1 MNRLSTY
8 LIVTLVALLVAAC
21 TTDDLTSAS
30 LGAQGTISFDAAMEQ
45 ATVAQGR
52 TSTRAKGE
60 INEAAVNSNGIDNDE
75 LSNQG
80 GFGVFACYTGLHKY
94 VDSNVHPDF
103 MYNEHV
109 TYDGSL
115 WTYSPL
121 KYWPNGEGEAT
132 GVTGNVKHYVSFMAY
147 APWSDNNDSNPV
159 GFCIPSFSSQGE
171 LGNPWLTYRLHP
183 DRTKQV
189 DLLCATPRLDETKPD
204 DNSRLKFTF
213 GHALACVGDQ
223 VRIVC
228 STGLENQIKARV
240 VSPITQVKVE
250 VTSLTIE
257 YTLTAKA
264 RLVLWNGGGEPNWKT
279 IQSEDP
285 TCTRKVNII
294 TSKTTVF
301 SYSSSAN
308 EVRLDPLSGFGVFY
322 IPVEL
327 SGYPQTA
334 TVSIVYHIS
343 TSTSGSAWTDESD
356 RTGTATII
364 LNDPSHS
371 AAYHPG
377 KHLYINISLNAM
389 DISLSAAIAPWQ
401 TLAGYN
407 PKEVEGIED

>member
-1 MNRLSTY
+1 M
-8 LIVTLVALLVAAC
+8 VALLVVAC

-30 LGAQGTISFDAAMEQ
+30 LGAQGVISFDATMEQ

-52 TSTRAKGE
+52 ISTRAEGE
-60 INEAAVNSNGIDNDE
+60 INEAAVNSNDKGNDE

-109 TYDGSL
+109 TYDKDKGL
-115 WTYSPL
+115 WSYSPL

-183 DRTKQV
+183 ERMKQV
-189 DLLCATPRLDETKPD
+189 DLLCATPRLDETKPA

-223 VRIVC
+223 VRILC
-228 STGLENQIKARV
+228 SNGLANQIKARA
-240 VSPITQVKVE
+240 VSPITNVKVE
-250 VTSLTIE
+250 VTSLTIQ

-264 RLVLWNGGGEPNWKT
+264 RLVLWNGGGEPNWKA
-279 IQSEDP
+279 IMSEDP
-285 TCTRKVNII
+285 TCTRSVNII
-294 TSKTTVF
+294 TSKTPVF
-301 SYSSSAN
+301 SYSSGTAKVL
-308 EVRLDPLSGFGVFY
+308 EPISGFGVFY
-322 IPVEL
+322 IPVEH

-343 TSTSGSAWTDESD
+343 TSTDSGNTWTDESD
-356 RTGTATII
+356 KTGTATII

-371 AAYHPG
+371 EAYHPG

>member
-30 LGAQGTISFDAAMEQ
+30 LGAQGAISFDATMEQ

-52 TSTRAKGE
+52 TATRAEGE
-60 INEAAVNSNGIDNDE
+60 INEAAE

-223 VRIVC
+223 VSILC

-240 VSPITQVKVE
+240 VSPITNVKVE